1 MHYGTVL
8 NFRDTRYAV
17 IIKAH
22 NWTLKMG
29 KSSLL
34 LCLVPLLAAA
44 GGNQEEEESVLG
56 CGGFI
61 QSAR

>member
-1 MHYGTVL
+1 MCYGTVL

-17 IIKAH
+17 IKAH
-22 NWTLKMG
+22 NWTLNMG
-29 KSSLL
+29 KSSLLL

-44 GGNQEEEESVLG
+44 GGNQEEESVLG